1 MPTFDHSP
9 SDNTPAEPSNGHALE
24 VTACWERP
32 IVPTAGGTTALLVR
46 VRALANPAAGG
57 RRAPVDVAFVLDRS
71 GSMSG
76 RPLELVKQ
84 AVDVAVGYLGEED
97 RAALVVYDH
106 AVETLQRL
114 ETATPRVKTAL
125 RLALHGLDARGST
138 DLAGGW
144 LAGCGQLAAGMGA
157 TPDAGA
163 ATGVRI
169 RRALL
174 LTDGLANVG
183 ITDPGA
189 LTTHAHELRRRGVG
203 TTTLGVGIGF
213 DEDLLS
219 GMAEA
224 GGGNFQYIEQADQ
237 IRAFFARELSD
248 LLTVAAAG
256 LTLSLT
262 MPHGV
267 RATLVNPFPVERH
280 GKRLE
285 IALRDL
291 PAGDELDLVFV
302 VTARPGQPGA
312 LHHLELVARW
322 SDPAADARRGEQPVL
337 PPLRYADREEIAAT
351 PADPVV
357 AEQAALQHA
366 AAERRAAMRL
376 DRSGRHA
383 ESRAGLRRAA
393 ALLQA
398 APQTDAVREDLD
410 GISEA
415 FTFEASAPLPEETRK
430 RSTWDAHRRAR
441 GKRNE

>member
-1 MPTFDHSP
+1 MPAFDHSP
-9 SDNTPAEPSNGHALE
+9 SNHRRAEPSNSRALE
-24 VTACWERP
+24 VTARWERP
-32 IVPTAGGTTALLVR
+32 IVPVAGGTTTLLVR
-46 VRALANPAAGG
+46 LRALADPDAT

-71 GSMSG
+71 GSMNG

-84 AVDVAVGYLGEED
+84 AVDVAVGHLGEED

-114 ETATPRVKTAL
+114 ESATPRVKTAL

-144 LAGCGQLAAGMGA
+144 LSGCDQLAAGMAEDQA
-157 TPDAGA
+157 TNA
-163 ATGVRI
+163 GVRI

-174 LTDGLANVG
+174 LTDGHANVG
-183 ITDPGA
+183 ITDPGE
-189 LTTHAHELRRRGVG
+189 LTRHAHELRRRGIG
-203 TTTLGVGIGF
+203 TTTLGVGAGF

-224 GGGNFQYIEQADQ
+224 GGGNFQYIERADQ

-285 IALRDL
+285 IAIGDL
-291 PAGDELDLVFV
+291 PAGDELDLIFV
-302 VTARPGQPGA
+302 VTARPGQRDA
-312 LHHLELVARW
+312 LHHLELVAGW
-322 SDPAADARRGEQPVL
+322 SNPVADAQRSEQVVL
-337 PPLRYADREEIAAT
+337 PPLRYADPEEIAVT
-351 PADPVV
+351 PADPMV

-398 APQTDAVREDLD
+398 APQTAAVREDLD

-415 FTFEASAPLPEETRK
+415 FVFDASAPLPEETRK

-441 GKRNE
+441 GKRGE

>member
-1 MPTFDHSP
+1 MPAFDHSP
-9 SDNTPAEPSNGHALE
+9 SDDNLVEPSNGRSLE

-32 IVPTAGGTTALLVR
+32 IVPTAGGTTTLLVR
-46 VRALANPAAGG
+46 VRALANPGSDG

-84 AVDVAVGYLGEED
+84 AVDVAVGHLGEED
-97 RAALVVYDH
+97 RAALIVYDH

-114 ETATPRVKTAL
+114 EPATPRVKTAL
-125 RLALHGLDARGST
+125 RLALHGVDARGST

-144 LAGCGQLAAGMGA
+144 LTGCHQLAVGMEGAPAADAAG
-157 TPDAGA
+157 
-163 ATGVRI
+163 GVRI
-169 RRALL
+169 RRSLL

-183 ITDPGA
+183 ITDPSE

-203 TTTLGVGIGF
+203 TTTLGVGTGF

-219 GMAEA
+219 GLAEA

-237 IRAFFARELSD
+237 LRAFFARELND
-248 LLTVAAAG
+248 LLTVTAAG

-267 RATLVNPFPVERH
+267 RAILINPFPVERH

-285 IALRDL
+285 IAVGDL

-302 VTARPGQPGA
+302 VTARPGQAGA
-312 LHHLELVARW
+312 LHRLELAASW
-322 SDPAADARRGEQPVL
+322 SDPAADARRTLEPTL
-337 PPLRYADREEIAAT
+337 PPLRYAHPEEYAAT
-351 PADPVV
+351 PANPTVV
-357 AEQAALQHA
+357 EQAALQHA

-383 ESRAGLRRAA
+383 ESRAGLRRAV

-415 FTFEASAPLPEETRK
+415 FSFEASAPLPEETRK